1 MAMAV
6 MLMRAIPVMLLWRMN
21 AAEGQPL
28 RDQVGTAR
36 T

>member
-1 MAMAV
+1 

-21 AAEGQPL
+21 VAEGQPL